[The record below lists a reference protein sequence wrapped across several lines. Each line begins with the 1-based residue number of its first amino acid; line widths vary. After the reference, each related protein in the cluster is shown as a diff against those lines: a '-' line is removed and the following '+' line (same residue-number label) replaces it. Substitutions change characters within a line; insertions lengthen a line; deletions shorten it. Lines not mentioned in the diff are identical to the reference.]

1 MIIRFSLF
9 FFFLVIETNSEN
21 SQSPDGDIIDCV
33 HISKQPAF
41 DHPFIKY
48 HAIQMCPSYLPEGM
62 PEVACDQS
70 TKPITQMWHQNG
82 KCPDH
87 TIPIRRIKEE
97 DVLRAK
103 SVKRYG
109 MKRPTSIPNPMSFD
123 NNKTSILG
131 VHQHAVA
138 ASEVDIYY
146 GTNATI
152 NLWQPTLGR
161 PNDFSLAQLWI
172 MAWSSW
178 NQDLNTIEAGWQV
191 SQEIYGDNN
200 TRIFLYWTRDAYQ
213 TTGCY
218 NLGCCRTPSLE
229 YSVHHVSVPGSVAD
243 THRNTDMVRG
253 WTKILIWSDFY
264 SFLFFFSSFL
274 FGSKSRGVTAVQGSS
289 RQAVR
294 LSSAAAFPL
303 SLSIMVHNMTSTFIS
318 RRDHNSVVQNCMY
331 LQDPKDGNW
340 WLQLNSYVLGY
351 WPGSI
356 FSHLAYNASYINWG
370 GEVYTPDANQTTT
383 PMGSG
388 HFPEEGFGKASY
400 IKNIQVLDSSNNLKS
415 PSNISVVAERPNCYN
430 VQNSNNSDW
439 GTSIYFGGPG
449 KNPSCP

>member
-1 MIIRFSLF
+1 MATARACFVVFVVVVVFLFLNRAEAAGRTAGWSVQRRQQMHSL
-9 FFFLVIETNSEN
+9 LKRLNKKPVTSIE
-21 SQSPDGDIIDCV
+21 SPDGDIIDCV

-109 MKRPTSIPNPMSFD
+109 MKRPRSIPNPMSFD
-123 NNKTSILG
+123 NNKTSILTG
-131 VHQHAVA
+131 HQWAVA
-138 ASEVDIYY
+138 SSEDDIYY

-152 NLWQPTLGR
+152 NLWQPTLER

-172 MAWSSW
+172 KAGSY
-178 NQDLNTIEAGWQV
+178 NNLDLNTIEAGWQV
-191 SQEIYGDNN
+191 SQDIYGDNN
-200 TRIFLYWTRDAYQ
+200 TRIFIYWTRDAYQ

-218 NLGCCRTPSLE
+218 NLRCSGFIQTSNQIAIGGSISP
-229 YSVHHVSVPGSVAD
+229 VSIYNGSQYD
-243 THRNTDMVRG
+243 INIYIR
-253 WTKILIWSDFY
+253 K
-264 SFLFFFSSFL
+264 
-274 FGSKSRGVTAVQGSS
+274 
-289 RQAVR
+289 
-294 LSSAAAFPL
+294 
-303 SLSIMVHNMTSTFIS
+303 
-318 RRDHNSVVQNCMY
+318 
-331 LQDPKDGNW
+331 DPKDGNW

-351 WPGSI
+351 WPGFI
-356 FSHLAYNASYINWG
+356 FSHLADNASSINWG
-370 GEVYTPDANQTTT
+370 GEVYSPDANQTTT

-415 PSNISVVAERPNCYN
+415 PSNISLIARQPNCYN
-430 VQNSNNSDW
+430 VLNSNNSDW
-439 GTSIYFGGPG
+439 GTYIYFGGPG
-449 KNPSCP
+449 KNPNCP